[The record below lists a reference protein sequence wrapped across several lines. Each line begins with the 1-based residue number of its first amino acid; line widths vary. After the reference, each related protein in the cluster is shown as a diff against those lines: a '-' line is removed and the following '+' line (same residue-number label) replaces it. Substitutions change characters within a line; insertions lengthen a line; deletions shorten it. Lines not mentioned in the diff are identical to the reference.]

1 MLDILHSAGLVD
13 LCGDGDVL
21 SRQQLADK
29 LLPSGEG
36 DTRERQPYPNIR
48 GGVDLHYCGQYKQNV
63 PLGDE

>member
-36 DTRERQPYPNIR
+36 DTRERQPYPNTR
-48 GGVDLHYCGQYKQNV
+48 GGVDLHNSCKYKQNV